1 MSLFQSD
8 NPKEKQ
14 HSGIL
19 GAFSSDV
26 IKWEPATEAEASVI
40 AHRFEYEDFP
50 NHSYLSVAK
59 SQIAVFRNN
68 LTAGNSLEADG
79 NGQSQI
85 SVFIGPCNIRLE
97 TGDSRFAPFR
107 NIAHSLTGGES
118 AFHSTVYFIN
128 ATYLN
133 DLQWGTQDPIKV
145 EDPEEGVNVHVRAF
159 GLFGVHIEKVDTA
172 QAVEDANRF
181 LDRVVGE
188 RADFTKDDLIK
199 YMRAK
204 ILEYVPALLAQ
215 KIINDNISVLKISA
229 RISEF
234 SQILQ
239 EKLVGHF
246 AEFGITLDNFSFTS
260 INVPDSDLEEIN
272 KLKIRKKQKQ
282 LEAEGNAAQMDIE
295 SEARA
300 RMREREGYS
309 YQQERTYDVMESVA
323 QNEGNSGDLMG
334 TGIGLS
340 MGLSVGGAIGGAF
353 NSMAGSAMG
362 AINNSNTTPA
372 GSAAANPSADGIKC
386 SSCGNINPSGSK
398 FCFKCGEKLSLAAI
412 CPSCG
417 KELVPGALF
426 CPFCGQKLIRT
437 CSNCGAELPEGAA
450 FCAKCGTRN

>member
-1 MSLFQSD
+1 MGLFNSD

-26 IKWEPATEAEASVI
+26 IKWEPETEAEASII

-79 NGQSQI
+79 KGQSQI

-159 GLFGVHIEKVDTA
+159 GLFGVHIEKIDTA
-172 QAVEDANRF
+172 EAVEAANRF

-188 RADFTKDDLIK
+188 RANFTKDDLIK

-204 ILEYVPALLAQ
+204 ILEYVPTLLAQ
-215 KIINDNISVLKISA
+215 RIIDDNISVLKISA
-229 RISEF
+229 KISEF

-239 EKLVGHF
+239 EKLTGHF
-246 AEFGITLDNFSFTS
+246 ADFGITLDNFSFTS

-309 YQQERTYDVMESVA
+309 YQQERTYDVMETA
-323 QNEGNSGDLMG
+323 AGNDGSSGQMLG
-334 TGIGLS
+334 TGLGLS
-340 MGLSVGGAIGGAF
+340 MGIGVGGAIGGAM
-353 NSMAGSAMG
+353 NAMAGSAMG
-362 AINNSNTTPA
+362 NVNNPA
-372 GSAAANPSADGIKC
+372 NASSTAASPAAGIKC
-386 SSCGNINPSGSK
+386 ASCGNINPADSK
-398 FCFKCGEKLSLAAI
+398 FCFKCGEKLSIAGT

-417 KELVPGALF
+417 KELVPGAVF
-426 CPFCGQKLIRT
+426 CPFCGQKLVRS
-437 CSNCGAELPEGAA
+437 CANCGAELPEGAL
-450 FCAKCGTRN
+450 FCAKCGTKN